1 MVVVHGTCVDL
12 GGSGVLLRG
21 PPGSGKSD
29 LALRLIDGGARLIA
43 DDQVEITRDG
53 DVLMARA
60 PLALKG
66 RMEIRGIGIVPAD
79 VADEARLRIVI
90 DLVPRDAVERLP
102 EPLSASL
109 LDIALPAARLAA
121 FDASAPA
128 KVRAFARLHAP

>member
-66 RMEIRGIGIVPAD
+66 RMEIRGIGIVPAAA
-79 VADEARLRIVI
+79 ADEARLRFVI
-90 DLVPRDAVERLP
+90 DLVRREAVERLP
-102 EPLSASL
+102 EPYSVSL
-109 LDIALPAARLAA
+109 LDLPLPAARLAA

-128 KVRAFARLHAP
+128 KVRAFARLNAA

>member
-66 RMEIRGIGIVPAD
+66 RMEIRGIGIVPAAA
-79 VADEARLRIVI
+79 ADEAPLRIVI
-90 DLVPRDAVERLP
+90 DLVPREAVERLP
-102 EPLSASL
+102 EPYSVAL
-109 LDIALPAARLAA
+109 LDLPLPAARLAA

-128 KVRAFARLHAP
+128 KVRAFARLNAA